1 MESVTLTDLEGRSAR
16 AELLSQ
22 EGEQQLLRLEDGQM
36 LSLPKDALVKQ
47 HSGDYYLLL
56 KLSELEVSAGGA
68 ATSETAEAEE
78 TIIPLAE
85 ERIVVSKRRVDGT
98 TVRVTKQV
106 HEEEQT
112 VDEPL
117 LGEEVQVERVRVD
130 RVVDAPE
137 PIRYEDNVTIIPL
150 YEEVLVVEKRLML
163 SEEVRV
169 SKRRTERREPQR
181 VTVRRESAT
190 VERIE
195 PEEGVVEG

>member
-1 MESVTLTDLEGRSAR
+1 MESVILTDLEGRNVK

-22 EGEQQLLRLEDGQM
+22 EGEQQLLRLEDGQT

-56 KLSELEVSAGGA
+56 KLSELEASAGGA
-68 ATSETAEAEE
+68 ATSETAETEE

-85 ERIVVSKRRVDGT
+85 ERIVVSKRRVDGA

-112 VDEPL
+112 VDEML
-117 LGEEVQVERVRVD
+117 LSEKVEVERVRID
-130 RVVDAPE
+130 KVVEAPE
-137 PIRYEDNVTIIPL
+137 PIRYEDAVTIIPL
-150 YEEVLVVEKRLML
+150 YEEVLVIEKRLML
-163 SEEVRV
+163 TEEVRV
-169 SKRRTERREPQR
+169 SKRRSEKREPKS
-181 VTVRRESAT
+181 VTVRRESAS

-195 PEEGVVEG
+195 PEKGVMEG